1 MLRGRFRGAVAV
13 SVTHPGT
20 DSRTNTMATERIPP
34 QNRFTAPAL
43 AGLLLLMWAAWAMPA
58 WAQTV
63 QKCTGRDGHVTF
75 TSGACPD
82 GQRQAASYDATPEV
96 MTAERA
102 AELERRRRQ
111 DDANSRYLESLT
123 PRGGR
128 STSGYWPSRSDGR
141 RSGCDAAKARRED
154 TLRRVGLKRTHDLLR
169 KLDDQ
174 VYEACK

>member
-1 MLRGRFRGAVAV
+1 
-13 SVTHPGT
+13 
-20 DSRTNTMATERIPP
+20 MATERIPR
-34 QNRFTAPAL
+34 QNRFTPPAL
-43 AGLLLLMWAAWAMPA
+43 AGLLLMAAALAMPA

-75 TSGACPD
+75 TSSACPD
-82 GQRQAASYDATPEV
+82 GQRKAASYDATPEV
-96 MTAERA
+96 MTEERA

-111 DDANSRYLESLT
+111 DDANSRYLQSLA

-128 STSGYWPSRSDGR
+128 STPGYWPSRNDSR
-141 RSGCDAAKARRED
+141 RSGCDAAKARREE

>member
-1 MLRGRFRGAVAV
+1 
-13 SVTHPGT
+13 
-20 DSRTNTMATERIPP
+20 MATERIPP
-34 QNRFTAPAL
+34 HHRFTPQAF
-43 AGLLLLMWAAWAMPA
+43 AGLLLLSAALVATPA
-58 WAQTV
+58 SAQTV
-63 QKCTGRDGHVTF
+63 LKCTGRDGHVTF

-111 DDANSRYLESLT
+111 DDANSRYLQSLSSNGGTST
-123 PRGGR
+123 PGHRSSR
-128 STSGYWPSRSDGR
+128 STSR

>member
-1 MLRGRFRGAVAV
+1 MG
-13 SVTHPGT
+13 
-20 DSRTNTMATERIPP
+20 MERISPWY
-34 QNRFTAPAL
+34 RFTSPTL
-43 AGLLLLMWAAWAMPA
+43 LGLLLVLALPATPA

-63 QKCTGRDGHVTF
+63 QKCTGPDGHVTL

-96 MTAERA
+96 MTPERA
-102 AELERRRRQ
+102 AELERRRQQ
-111 DDANSRYLESLT
+111 DDANSRYLQSLA
-123 PRGGR
+123 PRGGA
-128 STSGYWPSRSDGR
+128 STRGQRYSGRASRHGA
-141 RSGCDAAKARRED
+141 CDAAKARRED